1 MVRES
6 TDPIQVLCGSCNG
19 KWSNLSL
26 LFVAC
31 VSHELVHARKNLVRD
46 DEYEGMN
53 KQGLNCRLRLSL
65 PRGPA

>member
-1 MVRES
+1 MVREL

-19 KWSNLSL
+19 KWSDLSL
-26 LFVAC
+26 LFVAR
-31 VSHELVHARKNLVRD
+31 VSHELHARKNLVQD

-53 KQGLNCRLRLSL
+53 KQGLNCQLRLSL